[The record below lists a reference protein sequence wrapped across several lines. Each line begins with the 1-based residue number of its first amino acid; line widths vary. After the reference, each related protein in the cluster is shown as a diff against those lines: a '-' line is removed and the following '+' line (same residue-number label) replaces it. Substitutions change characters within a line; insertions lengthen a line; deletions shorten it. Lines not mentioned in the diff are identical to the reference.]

1 MSDRFPP
8 LATDLRC
15 SRVLVTGAAGFVGR
29 HLIAELQA
37 HGHHVLTTDVG
48 PGAGLPEYRAA
59 ELGDRQALA
68 ELVRTARPDACV
80 HLAAISFVPDGD
92 RDPSRLLSVNVAG
105 TLNLLDAFRAEAP
118 RARLLFVST
127 AQVYG
132 PAPSIA
138 AANVPVPENAPSYPL
153 TLYAVSKV
161 ACERAVF
168 AYGATYGLDVMV
180 ARPANHTGPGQ
191 SPRFVAA
198 AFARQVREIADGAS
212 SELRVGNLDA
222 VRDFTDVRD
231 VVRAYR
237 LILERGVSGLPY
249 NISSNTHVR
258 IGELLD
264 RLQALGGTR
273 APVVVDPSL
282 VRPADASIRLDVTRL
297 RETAAWTPAFRL
309 DDTLRDMLRAP

>member
-8 LATDLRC
+8 HATDLRC
-15 SRVLVTGAAGFVGR
+15 PRVLVTGAEGFVGR
-29 HLIAELQA
+29 HLVSELQA
-37 HGHHVLTTDVG
+37 AGHHVLTTDVG
-48 PGAGLPEYRAA
+48 VGDGLPDYAPA
-59 ELGDRQALA
+59 NLCDRKALA
-68 ELVRTARPDACV
+68 ALVRTARPDACI

-92 RDPSRLLSVNVAG
+92 RDPSLLLSVNVAG
-105 TLNLLDAFRAEAP
+105 TMNLLEALRSEAP
-118 RARLLFVST
+118 KARLLFVST

-161 ACERAVF
+161 ACERAAF
-168 AYGATYGLDVMV
+168 AYGATYGLDTMV

-198 AFARQVREIADGAS
+198 AFARQIRELAAGRAT
-212 SELRVGNLDA
+212 ELRVGNLDA
-222 VRDFTDVRD
+222 IRDFTDVRD

-237 LILERGVSGLPY
+237 LIIERGVSGLPY

-258 IGELLD
+258 IGELLEH
-264 RLQALGGTR
+264 LQRLGGTR
-273 APVVVDPSL
+273 APVVVDPDL

-297 RETAAWTPAFRL
+297 RETAAWTPKYRL
-309 DDTLRDMLRAP
+309 DDTLRDMLRG